1 MSPVRAT
8 VLRKAA
14 ALALAVVL
22 LTLCYFALVEPF
34 FEAHRRYD
42 RTIAKLR
49 LSLEQE
55 RAVAQGELR
64 IKQVLEERKRL
75 DVAQRHYLVE
85 RSVALASAELQ
96 GLVKHAV
103 AQGKGE
109 LISMQVVSAPKQD
122 LSAQRQD
129 AREVTL
135 RVRMRGDVSAL
146 QRMLHAL
153 EGGLPILF
161 VNQLS
166 IDAASGGDLLVGL
179 DVSGHMRER
188 RE

>member
-1 MSPVRAT
+1 VSHRHAT

-14 ALALAVVL
+14 ALALAGAL
-22 LTLCYFALVEPF
+22 LALCYFALVEPF

-49 LSLEQE
+49 LNLEQE

-122 LSAQRQD
+122 AL
-129 AREVTL
+129 REVTL
-135 RVRMRGDVSAL
+135 RVRMRGGVGAL

-166 IDAASGGDLLVGL
+166 IDAASGGDLMVGF

>member
-1 MSPVRAT
+1 MSHQRAT
-8 VLRKAA
+8 LLRKAA
-14 ALALAVVL
+14 ALALAGAVL
-22 LTLCYFALVEPF
+22 AACYFTLVEPF

-42 RTIAKLR
+42 QSIAKLR
-49 LSLEQE
+49 FSLERE
-55 RAVAQGELR
+55 KAVAQGEQR
-64 IKQVLEERKRL
+64 FKQVLEERKRL
-75 DVAQRHYLVE
+75 DVAQRHYLAE

-96 GLVKHAV
+96 GLVKNAV

-109 LISMQVVSAPKQD
+109 LLSMQVVPAPK
-122 LSAQRQD
+122 D
-129 AREVTL
+129 ALREVTL
-135 RVRMRGDVSAL
+135 RVRMRGDVGAL

-166 IDAASGGDLLVGL
+166 IDAASGGDLLVGF

>member
-85 RSVALASAELQ
+85 RSAALASAELQ

-122 LSAQRQD
+122 

-153 EGGLPILF
+153 EGGSPILF